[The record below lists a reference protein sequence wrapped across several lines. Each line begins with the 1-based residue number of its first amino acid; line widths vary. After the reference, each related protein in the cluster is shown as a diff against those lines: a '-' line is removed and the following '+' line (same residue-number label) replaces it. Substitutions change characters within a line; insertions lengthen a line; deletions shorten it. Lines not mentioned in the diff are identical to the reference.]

1 MSWSL
6 PVIGPIGQKPEP
18 QRSDGQAVSEIGPGT
33 ITLLMGSAAD
43 VGPVA
48 LLDMVLD

>member
-6 PVIGPIGQKPEP
+6 PVIGPIEQKPEP
-18 QRSDGQAVSEIGPGT
+18 RRSDGQTASAIGAGT
-33 ITLLMGSAAD
+33 MTLLMGSAAD